1 MSSTCFWPFYF
12 FSTSLYF
19 CILETHP
26 LLSSALTRRMSRCQS
41 AWLSWTSAALIPT
54 QKTYS
59 AQWPSSKLSHFYSSL
74 NWSHWIFF
82 KNVQKCL
89 KHYWYEIPS
98 MITEMWSRTYKR
110 VITECQRK
118 KLRSLAW
125 RRLNKILPWRYLHW
139 LFFFLTSNFPFK
151 FKSNKYE
158 PINIFLLQW
167 EFWCWYADRSASH
180 G

>member
-1 MSSTCFWPFYF
+1 M
-12 FSTSLYF
+12 L
-19 CILETHP
+19 
-26 LLSSALTRRMSRCQS
+26 RCQS

-139 LFFFLTSNFPFK
+139 LCFFWRQTFHSSSNQTSMNQLISFSCSESFDADM
-151 FKSNKYE
+151 
-158 PINIFLLQW
+158 PIDPQ
-167 EFWCWYADRSASH
+167 AMDR
-180 G
+180 